1 MRKRRTTVNSSTVKE
16 TIQKAAEKGTSDLK
30 EFMNQPVVKEAAEK
44 VTEVVDKAETVV
56 KEVAKTASTRIGAI
70 HLEIFET
77 NVSMDDVK
85 KAVKKDAADKGLAG
99 SIEIYLNAEERAA
112 YYTVDGKGS
121 AEYRIDLKTL

>member
-30 EFMNQPVVKEAAEK
+30 EFMNQPVVKEAAGK

-56 KEVAKTASTRIGAI
+56 KEVAKTASTRIGTI

-85 KAVKKDAADKGLAG
+85 KAVKKEAADRGLTG